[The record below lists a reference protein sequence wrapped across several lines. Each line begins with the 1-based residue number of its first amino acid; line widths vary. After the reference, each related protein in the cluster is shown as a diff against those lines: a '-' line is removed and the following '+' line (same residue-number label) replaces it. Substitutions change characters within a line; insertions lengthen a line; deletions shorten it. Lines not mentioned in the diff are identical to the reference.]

1 MSKSQKPM
9 SLALLGALSLPL
21 LHCNGSQHSPEE
33 KYYLVS
39 ANIQLPYWQTAGA
52 GLSRAAAQLKVK
64 AEFVGPDT
72 YDAKLEQ
79 QEFQRVVKLK
89 PAGILISPADPDLMK
104 ADIDAA
110 IAQGIPVLT
119 IDSDSK
125 SSKRLF
131 FIGTNNYQ
139 AGVTGGQVLV
149 KQLQG
154 KGNVVFFSMPGQ
166 ANLDERFRGYQ
177 SVLESHPQVKILEVV
192 NIKGDP
198 RIAFDT
204 TMDIIEKGKI
214 KVDAFVC
221 LEAAAGKEVATVLD
235 RKKVKD
241 KVVVAM
247 DTDAETLEW
256 IQKGVIAATI
266 GQKPFSMAFF
276 GVKMLDDLHHHPLSP
291 LSATWA
297 QDPFAPIPTLVD
309 TGATLIDK
317 GNVNEFIRSRDSAA
331 AAAKGD

>member
-1 MSKSQKPM
+1 M
-9 SLALLGALSLPL
+9 
-21 LHCNGSQHSPEE
+21 
-33 KYYLVS
+33 
-39 ANIQLPYWQTAGA
+39 
-52 GLSRAAAQLKVK
+52 
-64 AEFVGPDT
+64 
-72 YDAKLEQ
+72 
-79 QEFQRVVKLK
+79 
-89 PAGILISPADPDLMK
+89 
-104 ADIDAA
+104 
-110 IAQGIPVLT
+110 
-119 IDSDSK
+119 
-125 SSKRLF
+125 
-131 FIGTNNYQ
+131 
-139 AGVTGGQVLV
+139 
-149 KQLQG
+149 
-154 KGNVVFFSMPGQ
+154 
-166 ANLDERFRGYQ
+166 
-177 SVLESHPQVKILEVV
+177 
-192 NIKGDP
+192 
-198 RIAFDT
+198 
-204 TMDIIEKGKI
+204 
-214 KVDAFVC
+214 
-221 LEAAAGKEVATVLD
+221 LD

>member
-1 MSKSQKPM
+1 MCPAACTEQVDCSREDPMSKSQKQL
-9 SLALLGALSLPL
+9 SLILLGALLFPL
-21 LHCNGSQHSPEE
+21 LHCSESQHSPDE

-39 ANIQLPYWQTAGA
+39 ANIQLPYWQSAGA
-52 GLSRAAAQLKVK
+52 GLSRAAGQLKVK

-89 PAGILISPADPDLMK
+89 PAGILISPADPDLIK

-154 KGNVVFFSMPGQ
+154 KGNVLFFSMPGQ
-166 ANLDERFRGYQ
+166 ANLDERFHGYQ
-177 SVLESHPQVKILEVV
+177 SVLESHPQVK
-192 NIKGDP
+192 
-198 RIAFDT
+198 
-204 TMDIIEKGKI
+204 
-214 KVDAFVC
+214 
-221 LEAAAGKEVATVLD
+221 
-235 RKKVKD
+235 
-241 KVVVAM
+241 
-247 DTDAETLEW
+247 
-256 IQKGVIAATI
+256 
-266 GQKPFSMAFF
+266 
-276 GVKMLDDLHHHPLSP
+276 MLDDLHHYPLNP
-291 LSATWA
+291 LNATWA
-297 QDPFAPIPTLVD
+297 QDPYAPIPTLVD

-317 GNVNEFIRSRDSAA
+317 SNVNEFLRSRDSATS
-331 AAAKGD
+331 GIR